1 MLYHFVGMS
10 FSSRRNLVLSPALV
24 AMRCLLRILW
34 RRDPVKRAL
43 TIRKGD
49 RPCQYRRLLD
59 SCRTRGCHG
68 QDAAPAAPPRD
79 PDPVPPARG
88 AAGGA
93 ARGAAHAP
101 PPPPPRA

>member
-34 RRDPVKRAL
+34 RRDPVKSAL

-59 SCRTRGCHG
+59 SPRRRGCHG
-68 QDAAPAAPPRD
+68 REDRKSTRLNSSHVKISYA
-79 PDPVPPARG
+79 VSCLKKKRG
-88 AAGGA
+88 
-93 ARGAAHAP
+93 RLHCYFHS
-101 PPPPPRA
+101 RL

>member
-34 RRDPVKRAL
+34 RRDPVKSAL

-59 SCRTRGCHG
+59 SCRRRGCHG
-68 QDAAPAAPPRD
+68 QDAAPAARRRD
-79 PDPVPPARG
+79 PDRVPPDRG
-88 AAGGA
+88 DAGGA
-93 ARGAAHAP
+93 APETEDRKSVG
-101 PPPPPRA
+101 

>member
-34 RRDPVKRAL
+34 RRDPVKSAL

-49 RPCQYRRLLD
+49 RPRQYRRLLD
-59 SCRTRGCHG
+59 SCRRRGCHG
-68 QDAAPAAPPRD
+68 QDAAPAARPPD
-79 PDPVPPARG
+79 PDPGPPDPG
-88 AAGGA
+88 DAGGA
-93 ARGAAHAP
+93 PPGAGQEPHP
-101 PPPPPRA
+101 PT